1 MKVLATIAKVRQAIA
16 EARRDG
22 ATIGFVPT
30 MGALHAGHASL
41 LTAARAGCDVLV
53 ASIFVNPTQFGPGED
68 FDSYPRPFDA
78 DAACCEDCNV
88 DVLFAPSVEEMYPAG
103 PAQTRTTVHVAGLGE
118 RLCGASRPGHFDG
131 VCTVVAKLLHIV
143 QPDRAWFGQKDYQQ
157 AAILRQMVADLDMPV
172 AIELCP
178 THRQADGLATS
189 SRNQYLTAG
198 QLQQAVALYGALQ
211 AAARLVADAR
221 PPVEEV
227 IAAMRHHLAA
237 RAPDGKIDYIELV
250 NPHTLK
256 PAGDTDRPVLAALAV
271 HLGRARL
278 IDNMILQP

>member
-1 MKVLATIAKVRQAIA
+1 VKVFRTIAEVRQAIA
-16 EARRDG
+16 SARRSG
-22 ATIGFVPT
+22 AVVGLVPT

-41 LTAARAGCDVLV
+41 LAAARSGCDLLV

-78 DAACCEDCNV
+78 DAACCEDCGV
-88 DVLFAPSVEEMYPAG
+88 DVLFAPRVEEMYPAG
-103 PAQTRTTVHVAGLGE
+103 PSAMRTTVHVAELGQG
-118 RLCGASRPGHFDG
+118 LCGATRPGHFDG

-157 AAILRQMVADLDMPV
+157 AAILQQMVADLDMPA

-189 SRNQYLTAG
+189 SRNQYLTAE
-198 QLQQAVALYGALQ
+198 QRRQAPALYGALQ
-211 AAARLVADAR
+211 AAAQLVAEAHPPAR
-221 PPVEEV
+221 AV
-227 IAAMRHHLAA
+227 IDAMRQHLATH
-237 RAPDGKIDYIELV
+237 APSGKIDYLALV
-250 NPHTLK
+250 DPHTLK
-256 PAGDTDRPVLAALAV
+256 QATDTDRPVLAALAV